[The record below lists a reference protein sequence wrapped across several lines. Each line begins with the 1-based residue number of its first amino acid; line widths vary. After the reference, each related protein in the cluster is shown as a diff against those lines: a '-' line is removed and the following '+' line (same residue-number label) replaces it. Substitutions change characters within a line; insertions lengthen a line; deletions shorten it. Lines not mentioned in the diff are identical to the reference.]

1 MSESDLLQQLP
12 SALFDGEETRD
23 AALAALLDVLRSR
36 PGERAEDVLLD
47 LRLVDD
53 RDLALSLALR
63 SGRPFQGLRG
73 FEPDHRLFLHLP
85 LHLAQRERV
94 APLVLVGNSLTIA
107 SAYLD
112 PDLSPVRERFPNL
125 RLELVVSP
133 RVEVLEALQR
143 VGFS

>member
-1 MSESDLLQQLP
+1 VTESELLQQLP
-12 SALFDGEETRD
+12 PALFDGEETRR

-36 PGERAEDVLLD
+36 PGERPEDVLLD

-53 RDLALSLALR
+53 RDLAVSLALR
-63 SGRPFQGLRG
+63 GDRPFQGLRG
-73 FEPDHRLFLHLP
+73 FEPDHRLFLYLP

-94 APLVLVGNSLTIA
+94 VPLVLVGGTLTVA

-112 PDLSPVRERFPNL
+112 PDLGSVRERFPNL

-133 RVEVLEALQR
+133 RAEVLEALQR
-143 VGFS
+143 VGFA